1 MMQARRS
8 LLMGTLLE
16 FSPVALEVIS
26 GIPVAMVERPT
37 EREVFGRARRI
48 RLSRCS
54 KWFLLVICSTNSRKR
69 SLKMSEILTPET
81 IELRARVSSRD
92 EAIRRAGRLL
102 VENGNVEE
110 RYVDSMFER
119 EESVSTFMGN
129 AVAIPHGT
137 NDSKQW
143 VARSGLSV
151 ITLPEGV
158 EYGDGNVAKLIIGI
172 AGKGDEHIDLLSKI
186 ALIVSE
192 EENVEKIVQA
202 ETKEQLMAM
211 FDEAH

>member
-1 MMQARRS
+1 
-8 LLMGTLLE
+8 
-16 FSPVALEVIS
+16 
-26 GIPVAMVERPT
+26 
-37 EREVFGRARRI
+37 
-48 RLSRCS
+48 
-54 KWFLLVICSTNSRKR
+54 
-69 SLKMSEILTPET
+69 MSEILTPET
-81 IELRARVSSRD
+81 IELRASVSSRD

-119 EESVSTFMGN
+119 EKSVSTFMGN